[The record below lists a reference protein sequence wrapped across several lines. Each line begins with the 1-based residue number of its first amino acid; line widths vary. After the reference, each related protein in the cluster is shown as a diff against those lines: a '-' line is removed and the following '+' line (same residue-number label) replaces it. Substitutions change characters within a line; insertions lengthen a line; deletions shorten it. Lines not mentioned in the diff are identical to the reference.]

1 MCRGDLP
8 DQKFDLLR
16 PPEGSKSCENSVAE
30 RCGNAHCCAS
40 CPAVG
45 CNCCSQPRPRILPGG
60 DRACASAK
68 KSRDSRPV
76 HLPVQIINASDG
88 GCQIE
93 CEEPLPIGAAVS
105 LRLQLV
111 SVAATCAGLYS
122 ARWDYA
128 SSSSPNIDVRFSTI
142 QTLAG
147 NLRGFRAG
155 RSRPSLLRFTNCG
168 PHGRGSLSTD
178 SALEVKTRLTPVR
191 RPPPESA
198 LPREGPLNFA
208 RLASGSSCACHYL
221 TLVKKARLAHPSG

>member
-1 MCRGDLP
+1 MSAAI
-8 DQKFDLLR
+8 FLLTR
-16 PPEGSKSCENSVAE
+16 SCISCGLLEGVNHAEIPYVAE

-40 CPAVG
+40 CLAVG

-178 SALEVKTRLTPVR
+178 SALEVKT
-191 RPPPESA
+191 
-198 LPREGPLNFA
+198 
-208 RLASGSSCACHYL
+208 
-221 TLVKKARLAHPSG
+221 